1 MPRCIQ
7 FWWVTREVRRTAQD
21 ADGGVAF
28 DDQTSTFIIPSG
40 GGFEVIFCP
49 PGRSST
55 ILATMAAQ
63 LHQLAQTGQ
72 VTAQLIAES
81 RNYTVT
87 KQNGGFNAAT
97 RPQGLALALAV
108 TGAFFLWC

>member
-1 MPRCIQ
+1 MPI
-7 FWWVTREVRRTAQD
+7 VLVGYTEHREEPLC

-72 VTAQLIAES
+72 VSTQMIAEAK
-81 RNYTVT
+81 NKTVV
-87 KQNGGFNAAT
+87 KKNGGLVSAT
-97 RPQGLALALAV
+97 SSQGVVLALAV
-108 TGAFFLWC
+108 TAAFFLWV

>member
-1 MPRCIQ
+1 MTWNDERTSPR
-7 FWWVTREVRRTAQD
+7 V
-21 ADGGVAF
+21 DGCVAF

-55 ILATMAAQ
+55 ILATMAAE

-72 VTAQLIAES
+72 VTAQMVSEL
-81 RNYTVT
+81 RNSTVT
-87 KQNGGFNAAT
+87 KNDGGVVSAT
-97 RPQGLALALAV
+97 RSQGLVLALAV
-108 TGAFFLWC
+108 TAAMFGWC